1 MSRRYE
7 LEIIPPSRGEVLAP
21 VDDAGPW
28 TLAPSPSLD
37 GFFSSGVT
45 RWRAGRRTRTLKAL
59 TETMVAA
66 QNLFDAETRVIES
79 RIKSREAAYRLQEL
93 PDAFESDA
101 RRRSAERAE
110 AMRAVEHQTEM
121 AELRRAT
128 ERAQAEAAL
137 VAAEQAA
144 AIQRERG
151 YELASKK
158 QSCEV
163 LDVDLALAERQAIL
177 RQHLS
182 EQREVTQRLSGATH
196 VNGGALEEALHQAR
210 AQLRASGLD
219 TSALDDILG
228 GRRAQR

>member
-1 MSRRYE
+1 
-7 LEIIPPSRGEVLAP
+7 
-21 VDDAGPW
+21 
-28 TLAPSPSLD
+28 
-37 GFFSSGVT
+37 
-45 RWRAGRRTRTLKAL
+45 
-59 TETMVAA
+59 MVAA
-66 QNLFDAETRVIES
+66 RDLFDAETRVIES
-79 RIKSREAAYRLQEL
+79 RIKSREASYRLQEL

-144 AIQRERG
+144 IVQRERG

-158 QSCEV
+158 RICEA
-163 LDVDLALAERQAIL
+163 LDLDLALAEREAIL
-177 RQHLS
+177 QQHLA
-182 EQREVTQRLSGATH
+182 ERRQVTQRLAGATH

-219 TSALDDILG
+219 TRALDEILG
-228 GRRAQR
+228 GGRAQR